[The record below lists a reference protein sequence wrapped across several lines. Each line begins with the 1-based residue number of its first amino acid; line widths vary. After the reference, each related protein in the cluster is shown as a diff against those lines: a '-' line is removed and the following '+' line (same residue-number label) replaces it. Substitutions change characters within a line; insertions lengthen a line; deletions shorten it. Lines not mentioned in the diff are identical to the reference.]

1 MVTIERLNTAARD
14 LASGPLRRHGLF
26 ISALAGGAVLRLLAL
41 FGFPGVLWFTGDSYF
56 YLEYARHLRPSPS
69 KTLGYS
75 FVLRLLEPL
84 HSFVVVAVLQHLMG
98 LTVAVLV
105 YVLLRRAGLP
115 AWAGTL
121 LTLPMLY
128 DAYQIEL
135 EHLLMS
141 ESLFTLLIT
150 VAVAMLLWRPR
161 PSWQVAAGAGLLL
174 GYAVVV
180 RSAGAGV
187 VPVLLGCLIVR
198 RAGWKACTAIAA
210 ASALPLAGYAMWFH
224 AARGTYSLT
233 TSEGL
238 FLWGRTASFANCAK
252 MKPPPDELK
261 FCPPPGA
268 RRLAPGT
275 VIWRKVAPPR
285 RLHPTAVYPP
295 NNALL
300 RDFAIRAIIASPRGY
315 LRAVTRGTLKAFG
328 TRRLPYPNADTEKLY
343 HFPAKPHDFPGPKGQ
358 LGLLSAL
365 DYART
370 TTPPSYVSEPYA
382 GLLRSYQ
389 KAVFLPGPV
398 LALIFLL
405 GAWGFVVRR
414 RTDVLLAWAA
424 AAALLLFPIATAD
437 FDYRY
442 VLPVVP
448 FACLAAGLAWV
459 RGTRT
464 APPEDLQRDRSG
476 LSRWSGIRGSVRR
489 GWDRASAR

>member
-1 MVTIERLNTAARD
+1 MVTIDRLNTAVRD

-98 LTVAVLV
+98 LTVTVLI

-121 LTLPMLY
+121 LTLPLLY

-252 MKPPPDELK
+252 MKPP
-261 FCPPPGA
+261 
-268 RRLAPGT
+268 
-275 VIWRKVAPPR
+275 
-285 RLHPTAVYPP
+285 
-295 NNALL
+295 
-300 RDFAIRAIIASPRGY
+300 
-315 LRAVTRGTLKAFG
+315 
-328 TRRLPYPNADTEKLY
+328 
-343 HFPAKPHDFPGPKGQ
+343 
-358 LGLLSAL
+358 
-365 DYART
+365 
-370 TTPPSYVSEPYA
+370 
-382 GLLRSYQ
+382 
-389 KAVFLPGPV
+389 
-398 LALIFLL
+398 
-405 GAWGFVVRR
+405 
-414 RTDVLLAWAA
+414 
-424 AAALLLFPIATAD
+424 
-437 FDYRY
+437 
-442 VLPVVP
+442 
-448 FACLAAGLAWV
+448 
-459 RGTRT
+459 
-464 APPEDLQRDRSG
+464 
-476 LSRWSGIRGSVRR
+476 
-489 GWDRASAR
+489 